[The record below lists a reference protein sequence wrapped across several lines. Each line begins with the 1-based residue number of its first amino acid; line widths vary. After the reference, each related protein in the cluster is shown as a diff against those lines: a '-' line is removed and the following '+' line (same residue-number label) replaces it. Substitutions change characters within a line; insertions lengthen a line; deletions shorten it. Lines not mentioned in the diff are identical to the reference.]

1 MPPPIAPRPLPPTYV
16 GTLFGAL
23 LGGLVPGI
31 YMTLVSA
38 PGNSGSPV
46 YGLIL
51 PWTVVPFLLAVAGG
65 WRARADLPVA
75 ASIRRMTVLAAV
87 LGAVGYTYLLL
98 LNPLGVRQVSVF
110 LWLPL
115 WQWGLLVR
123 PLMRSLRAVR
133 PAASPEM

>member
-1 MPPPIAPRPLPPTYV
+1 MPTIAPRPLPPAYV

-51 PWTVVPFLLAVAGG
+51 PWTILPFLLSVAGG
-65 WRARADLPVA
+65 WRARADLAVA
-75 ASIRRMTVLAAV
+75 GAIQRMTVVAAV
-87 LGAVGYTYLLL
+87 VGAAGYTYLLL
-98 LNPLGVRQVSVF
+98 VHPNGARHVSVF

-115 WQWGLLVR
+115 CQWGLLVR
-123 PLMRSLRAVR
+123 PLMRSLRAAR
-133 PAASPEM
+133 PGPAAGS

>member
-1 MPPPIAPRPLPPTYV
+1 MIGPRPLPPAYV

-51 PWTVVPFLLAVAGG
+51 PWTILPFLLSVAAG

-75 ASIRRMTVLAAV
+75 GSIRNRTVAAAA
-87 LGAVGYTYLLL
+87 LGAIGYTYLLL
-98 LNPLGVRQVSVF
+98 VHPNGARQVAVF

-115 WQWGLLVR
+115 VQWGLLARALARAWRAAR
-123 PLMRSLRAVR
+123 PGPDEAGES
-133 PAASPEM
+133 

>member
-1 MPPPIAPRPLPPTYV
+1 MIAPRPLPSAYV

-46 YGLIL
+46 YGLVL
-51 PWTVVPFLLAVAGG
+51 PWTVLPFLLSVAAG

-75 ASIRRMTVLAAV
+75 GNIRSLTVAAAV
-87 LGAVGYTYLLL
+87 VGAIGYTYLLL
-98 LNPLGVRQVSVF
+98 WHPNGARQVAVF

-115 WQWGLLVR
+115 VQWGLLARALARARRAAR
-123 PLMRSLRAVR
+123 PDPGGAGES
-133 PAASPEM
+133 